1 MSTVEKE
8 PIQPIDHTKKQQ
20 VYASP
25 AIIYEGT
32 ISTRAGSP
40 IISGA
45 PDGVDPADLFG
56 ND

>member
-1 MSTVEKE
+1 MNTVEKK
-8 PIQPIDHTKKQQ
+8 PIQPIDHKQKQQ

-40 IISGA
+40 ITSGS

>member
-1 MSTVEKE
+1 MKPLEQASN
-8 PIQPIDHTKKQQ
+8 QPIDHKQEQQ

-32 ISTRAGSP
+32 LSTRAGSP
-40 IISGA
+40 ITGGA